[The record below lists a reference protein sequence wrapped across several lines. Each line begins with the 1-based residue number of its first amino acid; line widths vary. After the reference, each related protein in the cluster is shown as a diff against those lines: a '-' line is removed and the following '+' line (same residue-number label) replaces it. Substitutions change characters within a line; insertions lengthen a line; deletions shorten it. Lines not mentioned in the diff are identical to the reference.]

1 MSSVSLN
8 PSAVQVSLSNQ
19 GQPAPAPDPQAASK
33 IVEPMIRPPEVVE
46 RKPVE
51 IAIDTSG
58 RSSAS
63 VRESAQPIEKVV
75 QETAQAIQDF
85 IRSQG
90 GSLSVSVDDVTGYHV
105 IKVMDSS
112 GNLVMHLPSEAAIRV
127 AHNMQSLQGLFVHNI
142 A

>member
-8 PSAVQVSLSNQ
+8 PSTVQTALSNQ
-19 GQPAPAPDPQAASK
+19 GQSAQAPDPQAAAK
-33 IVEPMIRPPEVVE
+33 IVEPMVRPPEVIQ

-58 RSSAS
+58 RSNAS
-63 VRESAQPIEKVV
+63 VRDSARPIEKVV
-75 QETAQAIQDF
+75 QEAAQAIQDF

-90 GSLSVSVDDVTGYHV
+90 GSLSISVDDVTGYHV
-105 IKVMDSS
+105 IKVMDSN